1 MYKSIDLFAGCG
13 GLTLGL
19 HRAGFQNC
27 LAIEKSPMASETYYH
42 NFIERL
48 EDGDWEKFLSKNKTP
63 ADQAEHGIFV
73 GDIAHVLEDKSL
85 LNRLRLQ
92 DIDLVAGGPPC
103 QGFSLAGR
111 RNPEDIRNQLPW
123 QFLDFVR
130 ATDPKAVIIEN
141 VSGMTQAFKKHGKPS
156 PFMELRNAL
165 VETGNGYVVQA
176 VHLNAMHF
184 GVPQHRPRVML
195 VGIRKDIASI
205 ADVKTEDGIWKSEY
219 DHAPSLL
226 FAKRPDLAPKATH
239 FGEDI
244 LSVADAISDLN
255 DKGYRRLSNLSEYAY
270 NMRTEKVPVEDTTH
284 RKKIYNHKLRKHSDH
299 IVMRFRLY
307 QYFKS
312 QGISGKTMGIPKDD
326 NLTELGKRNSIKE
339 ALGNLKFP
347 ILGPDKTIIA
357 QDLNGL
363 LNLIMSLGTKK
374 HSQRPLMWT
383 SPSPTIVSLPDDYVH
398 PDRPRTMTVREMA
411 RFQSF
416 PDSFE
421 FRSKETTGSHRRR
434 FEVPQYTQVGN
445 AVPPKLGQA
454 VGSVVFDVIKQ
465 ANILQSKKTDI

>member
-1 MYKSIDLFAGCG
+1 
-13 GLTLGL
+13 
-19 HRAGFQNC
+19 
-27 LAIEKSPMASETYYH
+27 
-42 NFIERL
+42 
-48 EDGDWEKFLSKNKTP
+48 
-63 ADQAEHGIFV
+63 
-73 GDIAHVLEDKSL
+73 
-85 LNRLRLQ
+85 
-92 DIDLVAGGPPC
+92 
-103 QGFSLAGR
+103 
-111 RNPEDIRNQLPW
+111 
-123 QFLDFVR
+123 
-130 ATDPKAVIIEN
+130 
-141 VSGMTQAFKKHGKPS
+141 
-156 PFMELRNAL
+156 
-165 VETGNGYVVQA
+165 
-176 VHLNAMHF
+176 
-184 GVPQHRPRVML
+184 
-195 VGIRKDIASI
+195 
-205 ADVKTEDGIWKSEY
+205 
-219 DHAPSLL
+219 
-226 FAKRPDLAPKATH
+226 
-239 FGEDI
+239 
-244 LSVADAISDLN
+244 
-255 DKGYRRLSNLSEYAY
+255 
-270 NMRTEKVPVEDTTH
+270 
-284 RKKIYNHKLRKHSDH
+284 
-299 IVMRFRLY
+299 
-307 QYFKS
+307 
-312 QGISGKTMGIPKDD
+312 MGIPKDD